1 MQHIKDNV
9 YADLIS
15 PGCNVGILA
24 TPKGSVIVDTPLV
37 ARQARAINRE
47 LAAEGHAPVRFI
59 VITHAH
65 GDHIL
70 GTGLF
75 GDDVLVFGN
84 QPACERMEA
93 HRPSWVRNWVATW
106 SWDNPADI
114 EEMVAARIVRPNV
127 VFDTEL
133 TLRLGGVEIWIL
145 PLPGHLAESVG
156 VLVPAA
162 GVLIA
167 GDALFCEHH
176 PYIGDANLQIWLKS
190 LEKMRTLGAQ
200 RFIPGHGPVCGLEA
214 IEHQRRYMEKML
226 EVRSRWNPADGE
238 KSLPGGAVEELLGFY
253 PLHGRPQA
261 VMRARVIESIR
272 VAGEPQFEAQSVK

>member
-1 MQHIKDNV
+1 MQNVSDNV
-9 YADLIS
+9 YAELIS
-15 PGCNVGILA
+15 PGCNVGIIA

-37 ARQARAINRE
+37 SRQAQGIHRD
-47 LAAEGHAPVRFI
+47 LAAERHSPVRFI

-75 GDDVLVFGN
+75 GDEVLVFGN
-84 QPACERMEA
+84 RPAYEKMGA
-93 HRPSWVRNWVATW
+93 HSPSWVRNWVTTW
-106 SWDNPADI
+106 SWDNADDV
-114 EEMVAARIVRPNV
+114 EEMAAARIVLPDV
-127 VFDTEL
+127 VFGKEL
-133 TLRLGGVEIWIL
+133 TLRLGGVEMWIL

-162 GVLIA
+162 GVLIT

-176 PYIGDANLQIWLKS
+176 PYIAEGNLQVWLKS
-190 LEKMRTLGAQ
+190 LDKMRTLGAQ

-214 IEHQRRYMEKML
+214 IEHQYRYMEKML
-226 EVRSRWNPADGE
+226 DARNRWNPADGE
-238 KSLPGGAVEELLGFY
+238 KSLPAGVVEELLGFY

-272 VAGEPQFEAQSVK
+272 VAGEPQFDATSVK